1 MFSAIFIDRPRLAI
15 VISTVITI
23 AGLIAILFIPVAQFP
38 NIVPPQVSVTG
49 YYPGAGA
56 EVVEATVAQPIESQ
70 VNGVDKMLYM
80 KSTSSNDGTYSL
92 TVTFAVGTNTD
103 INNVNVLNRVQLATP
118 RLPDE
123 VSRQGLTV
131 KKKSSSLLQVM
142 ALYSPKGTYD
152 ALYLSNYAT
161 INLLDTLA
169 RVRGV
174 GEAGIY
180 GPLSYSMRIWLN
192 SDRLTSLNLSVAE
205 IVNAVKAQNTQAALG
220 RIGAQPALADTQF
233 QLNIQTKGR
242 LSDVAEFE
250 NIVIRANPDGSVVR
264 VRDVGR
270 VELAAQSADSFGRY
284 NGQPATIVYIAQAPD
299 ANALQ
304 VADGVKKAMGEL
316 SQRFPQDLAYD
327 VMYDTTRFVRAT
339 VEEVLHTLL
348 EAFVL
353 VVLVVFLFLGSLRAT
368 LIPTVA
374 VPVALVGTFAVLLAI
389 GFTANT
395 VSLFAVVL
403 AIGIVVDDAIVV
415 VEAVE
420 HLMHAEGLGPKEAAK
435 KAMQQITAPIIAIT
449 LVLLSVFVPVAFVPG
464 ITGQMYQQFAV
475 VVSVSM
481 LISAVNALT
490 LSPALCGIVLKP
502 SHGAR
507 RGPMKYV
514 LGGIERATSGYARI
528 VRSLVRRAV
537 LSLVVLAAVLGGT
550 GYLFL
555 KTPTGFLPAEDQG
568 LFFAEM
574 QLPEGA
580 SVNRSGAVSRAV
592 EDTIRNIKGV
602 RSVITV
608 VGYSFLNGV
617 SQSNSAFFIIELED
631 WAKRKARAE
640 SVFAIIDRLRAQTAP
655 MPEATVLVFN
665 MPPILGLGTGSGFEY
680 QLQDLRGGAAQD
692 LAGVMRGTMFQANQR
707 PELRSVF
714 GLFTTSTPQVYMEID
729 RDKAQILGVSI
740 NDVFTAMQA
749 LLGSYYVNDLNLFGR
764 TWQVNIQGE
773 AADRDEIPD
782 IYRINVRNRNG
793 EMVPLRSFAEA
804 RLITGPQVVQRYNN
818 YRSVTLQGEPAPG
831 RSTGVALAVMERLSQ
846 AVLPQGYGYEWTG
859 TALQEKQAGGQ
870 TLYIFALAFL
880 FAYLFLVGLYES
892 WTIPIPVLL
901 SVSVGL
907 LGAMV
912 AINLAGLDNNL
923 YAQIGII
930 VLIALAAKNGILIVE
945 FAKEKREQ
953 GLPILDAAAA
963 GAEARF
969 RAVMMTSFA
978 FILGLVPLVVAAG
991 AGALSRRAVGTAVFG
1006 GMLFAAVF
1014 GIFLIP
1020 TLYVV
1025 FQDLRER
1032 MHALFERKPPATMP
1046 PPAPPPADAGEAEA
1060 HPS

>member
-1 MFSAIFIDRPRLAI
+1 VLSAIFIDRPRLSI
-15 VISTVITI
+15 VISAVITI

-38 NIVPPQVSVTG
+38 NIVPPQVAVTG
-49 YYPGAGA
+49 YYPGASA
-56 EVVEATVAQPIESQ
+56 DVVEATVAQPIESQ

-80 KSTSSNDGTYSL
+80 KSTSGSDGSYTL

-103 INNVNVLNRVQLATP
+103 INTVNVLNRVQLAQP
-118 RLPDE
+118 KLPDE
-123 VSRQGLTV
+123 VARQGLTV

-142 ALYSPKGTYD
+142 ALYSPKGSYD

-161 INLLDTLA
+161 INILDTLA
-169 RVRGV
+169 RVPGV

-180 GPLSYSMRIWLN
+180 GPLSYSMRIWLET
-192 SDRLTSLNLSVAE
+192 DRLTSLGIAINE
-205 IVNAVKAQNTQAALG
+205 IVNAVKGQNVQAALG
-220 RIGAQPALADTQF
+220 RIGAQPALPDTQF
-233 QLNIQTKGR
+233 QMTIQTKGR
-242 LSDVAEFE
+242 LSEVGEFE
-250 NIVIRANPDGSVVR
+250 NIVVRANPDGSVVR
-264 VRDVGR
+264 LKDVGR
-270 VELAAQSADSFGRY
+270 VELAAQSADSKGRF
-284 NGQPATIVYIAQAPD
+284 NGQPATIVYVAQAPD

-304 VADGVKKAMGEL
+304 VAEGVQKAMAEL
-316 SQRFPQDLAYD
+316 SKRFPADLAYD
-327 VMYDTTRFVRAT
+327 VMFDTTRFVKAT
-339 VEEVLHTLL
+339 VEEVLRTLL

-368 LIPTVA
+368 VIPTVA
-374 VPVALVGTFAVLLAI
+374 VPVALIGTFAVLLAF

-435 KAMQQITAPIIAIT
+435 KAMRQITAPIVAIT
-449 LVLLSVFVPVAFVPG
+449 LVLLSVFVPVGFVPG
-464 ITGQMYQQFAV
+464 ITGQMYQQFAM

-490 LSPALCGIVLKP
+490 LSPALCGMILKP
-502 SHGAR
+502 AHGPK

-514 LGGIERATSGYARI
+514 LGAIDRATLGYTAV
-528 VRSLVRRAV
+528 VRSLVRKSALSLAV
-537 LSLVVLAAVLGGT
+537 LVAVMAGVGG
-550 GYLFL
+550 LFL

-568 LFFAEM
+568 LFFAEL

-580 SVNRSGAVSRAV
+580 SVNRGDEISKQMAAL
-592 EDTIRNIKGV
+592 IRETKGV
-602 RSVITV
+602 RSVIEV
-608 VGYSFLNGV
+608 VGYSFLNGIA
-617 SQSNSAFFIIELED
+617 QSNSGFFIIELED
-631 WAKRKARAE
+631 WKKREAKELSA
-640 SVFAIIDRLRAQTAP
+640 FAIIDQIRAKARP
-655 MPEATVLVFN
+655 IAAANLLVFN
-665 MPPILGLGTGSGFEY
+665 MPPILGLGNGSGFEY
-680 QLQDLRGGAAQD
+680 QLQDLRGGPAPELAA
-692 LAGVMRGTMFQANQR
+692 AMRGMMFAANQR
-707 PELRSVF
+707 PELKAVF
-714 GLFTTSTPQVYMEID
+714 GLFSTNTPQIYMDID
-729 RDKAQILGVSI
+729 RDKAQQLGVSI

-749 LLGSYYVNDLNLFGR
+749 LLGSYYINDFNLFGR

-773 AADRDEIPD
+773 AQDRDEVPD
-782 IYRINVRNRNG
+782 VYRINVRNNKG
-793 EMVPLRSFAEA
+793 EMVPLRAFADA
-804 RLITGPQVVQRYNN
+804 RVIVGPQLMSRYNN
-818 YRSVTLQGEPAPG
+818 YRSVTLQGEPG
-831 RSTGVALAVMERLSQ
+831 EGYSSGVALIAMERLSA

-923 YAQIGII
+923 YAQIGIV

-945 FAKEKREQ
+945 FAKERREH
-953 GLPILDAAAA
+953 GLPIAEAAVA
-963 GAEARF
+963 GAQARF

-991 AGALSRRAVGTAVFG
+991 AGAISRRAVGTAVFG
-1006 GMLFAAVF
+1006 GMIFASAF
-1014 GIFLIP
+1014 GVFLIP

-1025 FQDLRER
+1025 FQALRER
-1032 MHALFERKPPATMP
+1032 GHALLWRKGERGA
-1046 PPAPPPADAGEAEA
+1046 AA
-1060 HPS
+1060 H